1 MICEI
6 HFYKPSTDEEDTIRI
21 NAPKEVVAMDWPHLC
36 RWAREH
42 IADVVDCSFKV
53 TKVYYVPTG
62 HFYPEET

>member
-36 RWAREH
+36 R
-42 IADVVDCSFKV
+42 
-53 TKVYYVPTG
+53 
-62 HFYPEET
+62 

>member
-21 NAPKEVVAMDWPHLC
+21 NAPKEVVAMDWPHFC

-53 TKVYYVPTG
+53 TKVYYIPAG
-62 HFYPEET
+62 HFYPEEM